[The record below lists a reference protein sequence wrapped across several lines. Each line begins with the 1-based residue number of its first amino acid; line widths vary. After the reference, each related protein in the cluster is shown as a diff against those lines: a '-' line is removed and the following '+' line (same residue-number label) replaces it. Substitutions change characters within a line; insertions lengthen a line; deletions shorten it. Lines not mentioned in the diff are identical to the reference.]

1 MECCVHTMYFYFH
14 FINSNG
20 HGDVAFSF
28 VNHLTYVGRAF
39 NCVHNFPYSD
49 YLIILIKLY

>member
-1 MECCVHTMYFYFH
+1 MEYCVHTMYFYFH

-20 HGDVAFSF
+20 NGDVAFSF
-28 VNHLTYVGRAF
+28 VNHLTYVCRAF
-39 NCVHNFPYSD
+39 NRVHNSPYSD